1 MISLWVSFMVQK
13 EIVNRY
19 YLLPRWLIFSI
30 KMMDIISTKITLR
43 ILEYFF
49 YKPVKFNVPQR
60 ERKFISK
67 SAISTMSM
75 SRLEADVEIY
85 RMEAEGERVLLVHG
99 WNGRAGQFHAIA
111 QSCHDAGLDVTAL
124 DLPGHGKSDD
134 RHTALPEFV
143 DAISEIY
150 AHHGP
155 FDHVI
160 GHSIGAIAVLNGPR
174 FGLKF
179 KKIVTIS
186 IPATK
191 VRSLFQSFT
200 EMFGLSVEKYT
211 DLLIERASKK
221 YNADPNSFDPCIVS
235 KGLDSE
241 VLIIHCRDDEDAG
254 VSESIQLNA
263 MVEGSELYIASG
275 LGHRRILRDVEVVS
289 RVVDFLRA

>member
-1 MISLWVSFMVQK
+1 
-13 EIVNRY
+13 
-19 YLLPRWLIFSI
+19 
-30 KMMDIISTKITLR
+30 
-43 ILEYFF
+43 
-49 YKPVKFNVPQR
+49 
-60 ERKFISK
+60 
-67 SAISTMSM
+67 
-75 SRLEADVEIY
+75 
-85 RMEAEGERVLLVHG
+85 MEAEGERVLLVHG

-111 QSCHDAGLDVTAL
+111 QSCHDAGLDVTAF

-134 RHTALPEFV
+134 RHTALPEFL
-143 DAISEIY
+143 DAISEVY

-155 FDHVI
+155 FDYVI

-221 YNADPNSFDPCIVS
+221 YNADPNSFDPCSVS
-235 KGLDSE
+235 KDLNSE

-254 VSESIQLNA
+254 VSESIQLNT
-263 MVEGSELYIASG
+263 MVDGSELYIASG
-275 LGHRRILRDVEVVS
+275 LGHRRILRDAEVVS

>member
-143 DAISEIY
+143 DAIAEIY

-174 FGLKF
+174 FGLEF

-235 KGLDSE
+235 KDLDSE

-275 LGHRRILRDVEVVS
+275 LGHRRILRDAEVVS

>member
-235 KGLDSE
+235 KDLDSE

>member
-1 MISLWVSFMVQK
+1 MISMWVGFMVQR

-19 YLLPRWLIFSI
+19 YLLPRWLIFSV
-30 KMMDIISTKITLR
+30 KMIDIISTKVTLR

-60 ERKFISK
+60 EREFISK
-67 SAISTMSM
+67 SAISTMSI
-75 SRLEADVEIY
+75 SRLAADVEIY
-85 RMEAEGERVLLVHG
+85 RMEAEGEKVLLVHG

-174 FGLKF
+174 FGLTF
-179 KKIVTIS
+179 RKIVTIS

-235 KGLDSE
+235 KDLDSE

-254 VSESIQLNA
+254 VSESIQLNT
-263 MVEGSELYIASG
+263 MVDGSELYVASG
-275 LGHRRILRDVEVVS
+275 LGHRRILRDAEVVS

>member
-43 ILEYFF
+43 ILEYLF

-150 AHHGP
+150 VHHGP

-235 KGLDSE
+235 KDLDSE

>member
-155 FDHVI
+155 FNHVI

-235 KGLDSE
+235 KDLDSE

-275 LGHRRILRDVEVVS
+275 LGHRRILRDVEGVS

>member
-1 MISLWVSFMVQK
+1 MVQR

-19 YLLPRWLIFSI
+19 YLLPRWLIFSV
-30 KMMDIISTKITLR
+30 KMIDIISTKVTLR

-60 ERKFISK
+60 EREFISK
-67 SAISTMSM
+67 SAISTMSI
-75 SRLEADVEIY
+75 SRLAADVEIY
-85 RMEAEGERVLLVHG
+85 RMEAEGEKVLLVHG

-174 FGLKF
+174 FGLTF
-179 KKIVTIS
+179 RKIVTIS

-235 KGLDSE
+235 KDLDSE

-254 VSESIQLNA
+254 VSESIQLNT
-263 MVEGSELYIASG
+263 MVDGSELYIASG
-275 LGHRRILRDVEVVS
+275 LGHRRILRDAEVVS

>member
-1 MISLWVSFMVQK
+1 M
-13 EIVNRY
+13 
-19 YLLPRWLIFSI
+19 
-30 KMMDIISTKITLR
+30 
-43 ILEYFF
+43 
-49 YKPVKFNVPQR
+49 KFNVPQR
-60 ERKFISK
+60 EEEFISK
-67 SAISTMSM
+67 SVRSTMGM
-75 SRLEADVEIY
+75 SQLEVDIEIY

-111 QSCHDAGLDVTAL
+111 RSCHDAGLDVTAL
-124 DLPGHGKSDD
+124 DLPGHGGSDD

-143 DAISEIY
+143 DAISEVY

-174 FGLKF
+174 SGLKF

-211 DLLIERASKK
+211 DLLIERASKR

-235 KGLDSE
+235 KDLDSE

-254 VSESIQLNA
+254 VSESIQLNT
-263 MVEGSELYIASG
+263 MVDGSELYIASG
-275 LGHRRILRDVEVVS
+275 LGHRRILRDAEVVS

>member
-75 SRLEADVEIY
+75 PRLEADVEIY

-235 KGLDSE
+235 KDLDSE

-275 LGHRRILRDVEVVS
+275 LGHRRILRDAEVVS

>member
-150 AHHGP
+150 VHHGP

-235 KGLDSE
+235 KDLDSE

>member
-1 MISLWVSFMVQK
+1 MVQR

-19 YLLPRWLIFSI
+19 YLLPRWLIFSV
-30 KMMDIISTKITLR
+30 KMIDIISTKVTLR

-60 ERKFISK
+60 EREFISK
-67 SAISTMSM
+67 SAISTMSI
-75 SRLEADVEIY
+75 SRLAADVEIY
-85 RMEAEGERVLLVHG
+85 RMEAEGEKVLLVHG

-174 FGLKF
+174 FGLTF
-179 KKIVTIS
+179 RKIVTIS

-235 KGLDSE
+235 KDLDSK

-254 VSESIQLNA
+254 VSESIQLNT
-263 MVEGSELYIASG
+263 MVDGSELYIASE
-275 LGHRRILRDVEVVS
+275 LGHRRILRDAEVVS

>member
-1 MISLWVSFMVQK
+1 M
-13 EIVNRY
+13 
-19 YLLPRWLIFSI
+19 
-30 KMMDIISTKITLR
+30 
-43 ILEYFF
+43 
-49 YKPVKFNVPQR
+49 
-60 ERKFISK
+60 
-67 SAISTMSM
+67 
-75 SRLEADVEIY
+75 
-85 RMEAEGERVLLVHG
+85 LLVHG

-111 QSCHDAGLDVTAL
+111 RSCHDAGLDVTAL
-124 DLPGHGKSDD
+124 DLPGHGGSDD

-143 DAISEIY
+143 DAISEVY

-235 KGLDSE
+235 KDLDSE

-254 VSESIQLNA
+254 VSESIQLNT
-263 MVEGSELYIASG
+263 MVDGSELYIASG
-275 LGHRRILRDVEVVS
+275 LGHRRILRDAEVVS

>member
-1 MISLWVSFMVQK
+1 MISMWVGFMVQR

-19 YLLPRWLIFSI
+19 YLLPRWLIFSV
-30 KMMDIISTKITLR
+30 KMIDIISTKVTLR

-60 ERKFISK
+60 EREFISK
-67 SAISTMSM
+67 SAISTMSI
-75 SRLEADVEIY
+75 SRLAADVEIY
-85 RMEAEGERVLLVHG
+85 RMEAEGEKVLLVHG

-174 FGLKF
+174 FGLTF
-179 KKIVTIS
+179 RKIVTIS

-235 KGLDSE
+235 KDLDSE

-254 VSESIQLNA
+254 VSESIQLNT
-263 MVEGSELYIASG
+263 MVDGSELYIASG
-275 LGHRRILRDVEVVS
+275 LGHRRILRDAEVVS

>member
-124 DLPGHGKSDD
+124 DLPGHGRSDD

-143 DAISEIY
+143 DAISEVY

-179 KKIVTIS
+179 KKIATIS

-235 KGLDSE
+235 KDLDSE

-254 VSESIQLNA
+254 VSESIQLNT

-275 LGHRRILRDVEVVS
+275 LGHRRILRDAEVVS